1 MMAVE
6 KEDPF
11 FVVSGSIS
19 LTARQYHGCLA
30 RKYEVR
36 DCYDLGM
43 QFRFRS
49 SID

>member
-1 MMAVE
+1 MVVD

-11 FVVSGSIS
+11 FLVSDSIS
-19 LTARQYHGCLA
+19 LTARQYHVCLA
-30 RKYEVR
+30 GKHEVLDR
-36 DCYDLGM
+36 YDLGM

>member
-1 MMAVE
+1 MAVE
-6 KEDPF
+6 KEDSLF
-11 FVVSGSIS
+11 LVSGSIS
-19 LTARQYHGCLA
+19 LTARQYHVCLA
-30 RKYEVR
+30 GKHEVR